1 MTSQG
6 LYVMVDKPW
15 GVANLARLLLPL
27 YIQNTPIPTL
37 PH

>member
-6 LYVMVDKPW
+6 LYVMVDTPW
-15 GVANLARLLLPL
+15 GVPNLARLLLL
-27 YIQNTPIPTL
+27 YIQNTPMPTL